1 MFRLEG
7 VGGGKPNFMAQAQ
20 VFVHG
25 LGGALRSYCP
35 GRAFIKARQVGNVV
49 KKLIFPFSPQG
60 ITDADSCAVQVF
72 VSTAPDQRLTMGD
85 QMPDSLQLVLGA
97 DLAAQPIA
105 QAMRLANRHGLVA
118 GATGTGKTVTLQR
131 MAEAFSDAGVAV
143 FAADIKGD
151 LCGLGATGN
160 PQGKI
165 AERIAAMPWLN
176 HKPQAYPVTL
186 WDIHGQS
193 GHPLRTTLS
202 EMGPLLLGS
211 LLELTDS
218 QQSALYAAFK
228 VADREGLLL
237 LDLKDLKALLNH
249 LRDNPE
255 LLGDDAALMTTG
267 SSQALLRRLATLEQQ
282 GAEALFGEPALQ
294 LEDILQPTA
303 DGRGRIHL
311 LDASRLVHEAPKVY
325 ATFLLWLLA
334 ELFEQLPERGDA
346 DKPLLALFFD
356 EAHLLFAG
364 TPKAL
369 QERLEQ
375 VVRLIRSK
383 GVGVYFVTQSPGDL
397 PDDVL
402 AQLGLRIQHG
412 LRAFTAKEQK
422 SLRAVAEGFRPNPAF
437 DALSVLT
444 ELGIG
449 EALVGTLAEKGTPEI
464 VQRVLIAPPQSRI
477 GPLSEAERAAL
488 IASSPLQGRYDKPI
502 DRESAYEVLMGRKGL
517 APDPDAAPAKPAAEE
532 PGFTDQ
538 VGDFLGTAAAQAL
551 KSAMRQAAN
560 QLGRQLVR
568 GLMGSLLGGKKR

>member
-1 MFRLEG
+1 M
-7 VGGGKPNFMAQAQ
+7 
-20 VFVHG
+20 
-25 LGGALRSYCP
+25 S
-35 GRAFIKARQVGNVV
+35 
-49 KKLIFPFSPQG
+49 
-60 ITDADSCAVQVF
+60 DSA
-72 VSTAPDQRLTMGD
+72 
-85 QMPDSLQLVLGA
+85 QLVLGA
-97 DLAAQPIA
+97 DLTGQPII
-105 QAMRLANRHGLVA
+105 QPMRLANRHGLVA

-151 LCGLGATGN
+151 LCGLGAAGN

-165 AERIAAMPWLN
+165 AERIASMPWLN
-176 HKPQAYPVTL
+176 HRPQAYPVTL

-237 LDLKDLKALLNH
+237 LDIKDLKALLNH
-249 LRDNPE
+249 LKEKPE
-255 LLGDDAALMTTG
+255 LLGEDSALLTTG
-267 SSQALLRRLATLEQQ
+267 SSQALLRRLAVLEQQ

-294 LEDILQPTA
+294 LEDILQPA
-303 DGRGRIHL
+303 SDGRGRIHL

-383 GVGVYFVTQSPGDL
+383 GVGVYFITQSPGDL
-397 PDDVL
+397 PDNVL
-402 AQLGLRIQHG
+402 AQLGLRVQHG
-412 LRAFTAKEQK
+412 LRAFTTKEQK
-422 SLRAVAEGFRPNPAF
+422 SLRAVADGFRPNPAF
-437 DALSVLT
+437 DSLSVLT

-449 EALVGTLAEKGTPEI
+449 EALVGTLQDKGTPAM

-477 GPLSEAERAAL
+477 GPLSEAERTSL
-488 IASSPLQGRYDKPI
+488 ITQSPLAGRYDKPV
-502 DRESAYEVLMGRKGL
+502 DRESAYEMLMARKIAVPVEEAKAEPSLGDQAGAFFGSL
-517 APDPDAAPAKPAAEE
+517 A
-532 PGFTDQ
+532 G
-538 VGDFLGTAAAQAL
+538 QAV
-551 KSAMRQAAN
+551 KTAMRQAAN
-560 QLGRQLVR
+560 QIGRELVR

>member
-1 MFRLEG
+1 M
-7 VGGGKPNFMAQAQ
+7 
-20 VFVHG
+20 
-25 LGGALRSYCP
+25 
-35 GRAFIKARQVGNVV
+35 
-49 KKLIFPFSPQG
+49 
-60 ITDADSCAVQVF
+60 VQVDQF
-72 VSTAPDQRLTMGD
+72 V
-85 QMPDSLQLVLGA
+85 VGA
-97 DLAAQPIA
+97 GLDGLAVG
-105 QAMRLANRHGLVA
+105 QALRLANRHGLIA

-131 MAEAFSDAGVAV
+131 LIETFSDAGVAV
-143 FAADIKGD
+143 FAADVKGD
-151 LCGLGATGN
+151 LCGLGAAGT
-160 PQGKI
+160 PQGKV
-165 AERIAAMPWLN
+165 AERIASMPWLN
-176 HKPQAYPVTL
+176 HQPKAYPVSL
-186 WDIHGQS
+186 WDVHGQS

-202 EMGPLLLGS
+202 EMGPLLLGA

-218 QQSALYAAFK
+218 QQAALYAAFK

-237 LDLKDLKALLNH
+237 LDLKDLKALLAH
-249 LRDNPE
+249 LKSHPE
-255 LLGDDAALMTTG
+255 VLGDDSALFTNT
-267 SSQALLRRLATLEQQ
+267 SAQALLRKLAGLEQQ

-294 LEDILQPTA
+294 LEDILQPDR

-346 DKPLLALFFD
+346 DKPVLALFFD
-356 EAHLLFAG
+356 EAHLLFAD

-422 SLRAVAEGFRPNPAF
+422 SLRAVADGFRPNPGIDTLA
-437 DALSVLT
+437 VLT

-449 EALVGTLAEKGTPEI
+449 EALVGTLEAKGTPAM
-464 VQRVLIAPPQSRI
+464 VQRVAVAPPQSRI

-488 IASSPLQGRYDKPI
+488 IRQSPLLGRYDKPV
-502 DRESAYEVLMGRKGL
+502 DRESAYEML
-517 APDPDAAPAKPAAEE
+517 AERAEKIVAQSEQNQPVASKKAEGGIMDAAGELFG
-532 PGFTDQ
+532 GFASQAVRTAVRQVANQ
-538 VGDFLGTAAAQAL
+538 VG
-551 KSAMRQAAN
+551 RE
-560 QLGRQLVR
+560 LVR
-568 GLMGSLLGGKKR
+568 GLLGSLLKGKRR

>member
-1 MFRLEG
+1 M
-7 VGGGKPNFMAQAQ
+7 N
-20 VFVHG
+20 
-25 LGGALRSYCP
+25 
-35 GRAFIKARQVGNVV
+35 
-49 KKLIFPFSPQG
+49 
-60 ITDADSCAVQVF
+60 D
-72 VSTAPDQRLTMGD
+72 VS
-85 QMPDSLQLVLGA
+85 QLVLGA
-97 DLAAQPIA
+97 GPDGLAVA
-105 QAMRLANRHGLVA
+105 QALRLANRHGLIA

-131 MAEAFSDAGVAV
+131 LAEAFSEAGVAV

-151 LCGLGATGN
+151 LCGLGAAGN

-165 AERIAAMPWLN
+165 AERIAGMPWLDYQ
-176 HKPQAYPVTL
+176 PRGYPITL

-202 EMGPLLLGS
+202 EMGPLLIGA

-218 QQSALYAAFK
+218 QQAALYAAFK

-249 LRDNPE
+249 LKDHPQ
-255 LLGDDAALMTTG
+255 LLGEDAALMTTG

-294 LEDILQPTA
+294 LEDILQPAA

-356 EAHLLFAG
+356 EAHLLFTG

-397 PDDVL
+397 PDSIL

-412 LRAFTAKEQK
+412 LRAFTAREQK

-437 DALSVLT
+437 DTLSVLT
-444 ELGIG
+444 QLGIG
-449 EALVGTLAEKGTPEI
+449 EALVGTLQDKGTPEM
-464 VQRVLIAPPQSRI
+464 VRRVLIAPPQSRI
-477 GPLSEAERAAL
+477 GPLSETERAAL
-488 IASSPLQGRYDKPI
+488 IAGSPLLGRYDKPI
-502 DRESAYEVLMGRKGL
+502 DRESAYEILLARK
-517 APDPDAAPAKPAAEE
+517 APVDEPQSPAGTPAAEE
-532 PGFTDQ
+532 PSLADKAGE
-538 VGDFLGTAAAQAL
+538 FLGSAAGQAL
-551 KSAMRQAAN
+551 KSVVRQAAN

-568 GLMGSLLGGKKR
+568 GLMGSLLGGSKRR

>member
-1 MFRLEG
+1 M
-7 VGGGKPNFMAQAQ
+7 
-20 VFVHG
+20 
-25 LGGALRSYCP
+25 
-35 GRAFIKARQVGNVV
+35 
-49 KKLIFPFSPQG
+49 
-60 ITDADSCAVQVF
+60 
-72 VSTAPDQRLTMGD
+72 STSDQL
-85 QMPDSLQLVLGA
+85 LLGA
-97 DLAAQPIA
+97 TNDGRPLGQLL
-105 QAMRLANRHGLVA
+105 RLANRHGLVA

-131 MAEAFSDAGVAV
+131 LAEAFSDAGVAV

-151 LCGLGATGN
+151 LCGLAAAGN

-165 AERIAAMPWLN
+165 AERIAGMPWLG
-176 HKPQAYPVTL
+176 HQPKAYPVTL
-186 WDIHGQS
+186 WDVAGQS

-202 EMGPLLLGS
+202 EMGPLLLGA

-218 QQSALYAAFK
+218 QQAALYAAFK

-249 LRDNPE
+249 LKEHPE
-255 LLGDDAALMTTG
+255 LLGEDSALFTST

-294 LEDILQPTA
+294 LEDILRPGA
-303 DGRGRIHL
+303 DGRGAIHL

-356 EAHLLFAG
+356 EAHLLFAD

-383 GVGVYFVTQSPGDL
+383 GVGVFFVTQSPADL
-397 PDDVL
+397 PDAVL

-422 SLRAVAEGFRPNPAF
+422 ALRAVADGFRPNPAF
-437 DALSVLT
+437 DSLTVLT

-449 EALVGTLAEKGTPEI
+449 EALVSTLEDKGTPAM
-464 VQRVLIAPPQSRI
+464 VQRVAIAPPQSRI
-477 GPLSEAERAAL
+477 GPLSEAERQAL
-488 IASSPLQGRYDKPI
+488 LRQSALQGRYEKAI
-502 DRESAYEVLMGRKGL
+502 DRESAYELLTAR
-517 APDPDAAPAKPAAEE
+517 AQQSEAQQPQAAGAGSDLGAMAGELLG
-532 PGFTDQ
+532 GFAGQ
-538 VGDFLGTAAAQAL
+538 VMKT
-551 KSAMRQAAN
+551 AMRQAAN

-568 GLMGSLLGGKKR
+568 GVLGSLLGGKRR

>member
-1 MFRLEG
+1 MGETTQLL
-7 VGGGKPNFMAQAQ
+7 
-20 VFVHG
+20 
-25 LGGALRSYCP
+25 LGA
-35 GRAFIKARQVGNVV
+35 
-49 KKLIFPFSPQG
+49 
-60 ITDADSCAVQVF
+60 
-72 VSTAPDQRLTMGD
+72 APDGGPVGHL
-85 QMPDSLQLVLGA
+85 L
-97 DLAAQPIA
+97 
-105 QAMRLANRHGLVA
+105 RLANRHGLIA

-131 MAEAFSDAGVAV
+131 LAEAFSDAGVAV

-151 LCGLGATGN
+151 LCGLGAAGA
-160 PQGKI
+160 PSGKL

-176 HKPQAYPVTL
+176 HRPQAYPVVL
-186 WDIHGQS
+186 WDVAGRS

-202 EMGPLLLGS
+202 EMGPLLLGA

-218 QQSALYAAFK
+218 QQAALYAAFR

-249 LRDNPE
+249 LQAHPE
-255 LLGDDAALMTTG
+255 VLGEERALFAG
-267 SSQALLRRLATLEQQ
+267 ASGQALLRRLATLEQQ

-294 LEDILQPTA
+294 LDDLLQPAA

-356 EAHLLFAG
+356 EAHLLFAD

-383 GVGVYFVTQSPGDL
+383 GVGVYFVTQSPADL
-397 PDDVL
+397 PDAIL
-402 AQLGLRIQHG
+402 AQLGLRVQHG

-422 SLRAVAEGFRPNPAF
+422 ALRAVADGFRPNPQF
-437 DALSVLT
+437 DSLAVLT

-449 EALVGTLAEKGTPEI
+449 EALVGTLEDKGTPAM
-464 VQRVLIAPPQSRI
+464 VQRVAIAPPQSRV

-488 IASSPLQGRYDKPI
+488 IAASPLRGRYDRPV
-502 DRESAYEVLMGRKGL
+502 DRESAYERLTAR
-517 APDPDAAPAKPAAEE
+517 AAQGEVAGAER
-532 PGFTDQ
+532 D
-538 VGDFLGTAAAQAL
+538 GTAEGKSLGDMAGELLGSAVGQAM
-551 KSAMRQAAN
+551 KSAVRQAAG
-560 QLGRQLVR
+560 QLGRELVR
-568 GLMGSLLGGKKR
+568 GLLGSLLGGRRR

>member
-1 MFRLEG
+1 MPEPL
-7 VGGGKPNFMAQAQ
+7 
-20 VFVHG
+20 
-25 LGGALRSYCP
+25 S
-35 GRAFIKARQVGNVV
+35 
-49 KKLIFPFSPQG
+49 
-60 ITDADSCAVQVF
+60 
-72 VSTAPDQRLTMGD
+72 LT
-85 QMPDSLQLVLGA
+85 LGA
-97 DLAAQPIA
+97 DPQGNPVA
-105 QAMRLANRHGLVA
+105 QAMKLANRHGLIA

-131 MAEAFSDAGVAV
+131 LAEVFSDAGVAV

-151 LCGLGATGN
+151 LCGLGAAGN
-160 PQGKI
+160 PQGKV
-165 AERIAAMPWLN
+165 AERIASMSWLG
-176 HKPQAYPVTL
+176 HRPQAYPVTL
-186 WDIHGQS
+186 WDVAGQT

-202 EMGPLLLGS
+202 EMGPLLLGN

-218 QQSALYAAFK
+218 QQAALYAAFQ

-249 LRDNPE
+249 LKDHPE
-255 LLGDDAALMTTG
+255 LLGEDRALFAG
-267 SSQALLRRLATLEQQ
+267 ASAQALLRRLATLEQQ
-282 GAEALFGEPALQ
+282 GAESLFGEPALQ
-294 LEDILQPTA
+294 LEDILQPDR

-346 DKPLLALFFD
+346 DKPVLALFFD
-356 EAHLLFAG
+356 EAHLLFSD

-383 GVGVYFVTQSPGDL
+383 GVGVYFVTQSPSDL

-422 SLRAVAEGFRPNPAF
+422 ALRAVADGFRPNPAF
-437 DALSVLT
+437 DTLTVLT

-449 EALVGTLAEKGTPEI
+449 EALVGTLEEKGTPAM
-464 VQRVLIAPPQSRI
+464 VQRVAIAPPQSRI
-477 GPLSEAERAAL
+477 GPLNDSERAAL
-488 IASSPLQGRYDKPI
+488 VRSSPQAGRYDKPI
-502 DRESAYEVLMGRKGL
+502 DRESAYEML
-517 APDPDAAPAKPAAEE
+517 
-532 PGFTDQ
+532 
-538 VGDFLGTAAAQAL
+538 TARAAQAPVEEPEPKGGKAKTNQSGVGDL
-551 KSAMRQAAN
+551 AGELLGTFASQAVKTAVRQAAN

-568 GLMGSLLGGKKR
+568 GLMGSLLGGSKRR

>member
-1 MFRLEG
+1 
-7 VGGGKPNFMAQAQ
+7 
-20 VFVHG
+20 
-25 LGGALRSYCP
+25 
-35 GRAFIKARQVGNVV
+35 
-49 KKLIFPFSPQG
+49 
-60 ITDADSCAVQVF
+60 
-72 VSTAPDQRLTMGD
+72 
-85 QMPDSLQLVLGA
+85 MPDFSQLILGA
-97 DLAAQPIA
+97 DLKGEPIS
-105 QAMRLANRHGLVA
+105 QEMRLANRHGLVA

-131 MAEAFSDAGVAV
+131 LAEAFSDAGVAV

-151 LCGLGATGN
+151 LCGLGAAGA

-165 AERIAAMPWLN
+165 AERIAGMPWLN
-176 HKPQAYPVTL
+176 HRPQAYPVTL
-186 WDIHGQS
+186 WDVRGES
-193 GHPLRTTLS
+193 GHPLRTTIS

-211 LLELTDS
+211 LLELSDS
-218 QQSALYAAFK
+218 QQAALYAAFK
-228 VADREGLLL
+228 VADKQGLLL

-249 LRDNPE
+249 LKDNPQ
-255 LLGDDAALMTTG
+255 LLGEDSALMTTG
-267 SSQALLRRLATLEQQ
+267 SSQALLRRLASLEQQ

-311 LDASRLVHEAPKVY
+311 LDASRLVHDAPKVY

-356 EAHLLFAG
+356 EAHLLFAD

-422 SLRAVAEGFRPNPAF
+422 SLKAVADGFRPNPAF
-437 DALSVLT
+437 DTLAVLT

-449 EALVGTLAEKGTPEI
+449 EALVGTLQDKGTPAM

-477 GPLSEAERAAL
+477 GPLTAPERTAL
-488 IASSPLQGRYDKPI
+488 ISQSSLAGRYDKPI
-502 DRESAYEVLMGRKGL
+502 DRESAYEMLVARKVDEPQVTL
-517 APDPDAAPAKPAAEE
+517 DAPAAGDSLSDKA
-532 PGFTDQ
+532 
-538 VGDFLGTAAAQAL
+538 GDFLGSVAGKAL
-551 KSAMRQAAN
+551 KSAMQQAAN

-568 GLMGSLLGGKKR
+568 GLMGSLLGGSKKRR

>member
-1 MFRLEG
+1 
-7 VGGGKPNFMAQAQ
+7 MAQTDQ
-20 VFVHG
+20 FV
-25 LGGALRSYCP
+25 
-35 GRAFIKARQVGNVV
+35 V
-49 KKLIFPFSPQG
+49 
-60 ITDADSCAVQVF
+60 
-72 VSTAPDQRLTMGD
+72 
-85 QMPDSLQLVLGA
+85 GA
-97 DLAAQPIA
+97 DLEGLPVG
-105 QAMRLANRHGLVA
+105 QALRLANRHGLIA

-131 MAEAFSDAGVAV
+131 LIETFSDAGVAV
-143 FAADIKGD
+143 FAADVKGD
-151 LCGLGATGN
+151 LCGLGAAGA
-160 PQGKI
+160 PQGKV
-165 AERIAAMPWLN
+165 AERIASMPWLN
-176 HKPQAYPVTL
+176 HQPMAYPVTL
-186 WDIHGQS
+186 WDVHGQS

-202 EMGPLLLGS
+202 EMGPLLLGA

-218 QQSALYAAFK
+218 QQAALYAAFK

-237 LDLKDLKALLNH
+237 LDLKDLKALLAH
-249 LRDNPE
+249 LKSHPE
-255 LLGDDAALMTTG
+255 VLGEDSALFTST
-267 SSQALLRRLATLEQQ
+267 SSQALLRRLAGLEQQ

-294 LEDILQPTA
+294 LEDILHPDR

-422 SLRAVAEGFRPNPAF
+422 SLRAVADGFRPNPAI
-437 DALSVLT
+437 DTLTVLT

-449 EALVGTLAEKGTPEI
+449 EALVGTLEAKGTPAM
-464 VQRVLIAPPQSRI
+464 VQRVAVAPPQSRI
-477 GPLSEAERAAL
+477 GPLNDAERAAL
-488 IASSPLQGRYDKPI
+488 IQQSPLRGRYDKPI
-502 DRESAYEVLMGRKGL
+502 DRESAYELLTARAEQAAQQAEPSKPSAAGKQAEAGGGIGGAAGELLGGL
-517 APDPDAAPAKPAAEE
+517 AS
-532 PGFTDQ
+532 Q
-538 VGDFLGTAAAQAL
+538 VMKT
-551 KSAMRQAAN
+551 AMRQAAN
-560 QLGRQLVR
+560 QIGRQLVR
-568 GLMGSLLGGKKR
+568 GLLGSLMGGKGR

>member
-1 MFRLEG
+1 
-7 VGGGKPNFMAQAQ
+7 
-20 VFVHG
+20 
-25 LGGALRSYCP
+25 
-35 GRAFIKARQVGNVV
+35 
-49 KKLIFPFSPQG
+49 
-60 ITDADSCAVQVF
+60 
-72 VSTAPDQRLTMGD
+72 
-85 QMPDSLQLVLGA
+85 MPDVAQLLIGA
-97 DLAAQPIA
+97 DQAGQPLG
-105 QAMRLANRHGLVA
+105 QDLRLANRHGLIA

-131 MAEAFSDAGVAV
+131 LAEGFSDAGVAV

-151 LCGLGATGN
+151 LCGLGAAGA
-160 PQGKI
+160 PSGKI
-165 AERIAAMPWLN
+165 AERIAGMPWLQ
-176 HKPQAYPVTL
+176 HRPQAYPVTL
-186 WDIHGQS
+186 WDVHGHS

-218 QQSALYAAFK
+218 QQAALYAAFK
-228 VADREGLLL
+228 VADRDGLLL
-237 LDLKDLKALLNH
+237 LDLKDLKALLGY
-249 LRDNPE
+249 LRDNPQV
-255 LLGDDAALMTTG
+255 LGDDSALMTTG

-294 LEDILQPTA
+294 LQDLLAPAA

-383 GVGVYFVTQSPGDL
+383 GVGVYFVTQSPADL
-397 PDDVL
+397 PDNVL
-402 AQLGLRIQHG
+402 AQLGLRVQHG

-422 SLRAVAEGFRPNPAF
+422 ALKAVADGFRPNPAF
-437 DALSVLT
+437 DSLAVLT

-449 EALVGTLAEKGTPEI
+449 EALVGTLQDKGTPAM
-464 VQRVLIAPPQSRI
+464 VQRVLVAPPQSRI
-477 GPLSEAERAAL
+477 GPLSEAERAAI
-488 IASSPLQGRYDKPI
+488 IAASPLAGRYDQPI
-502 DRESAYEVLMGRKGL
+502 DRESAYEMLLARK
-517 APDPDAAPAKPAAEE
+517 APAPQEATPTE
-532 PGFTDQ
+532 PSLADKAGEL
-538 VGDFLGTAAAQAL
+538 LGGVAGQAL

-560 QLGRQLVR
+560 QLGRELVR
-568 GLMGSLLGGKKR
+568 GLMGSLLGGKKRR